1 MITGGATKTTLSQ
14 IVAHGLGIP
23 AGLVPVGA
31 GRRGWCPCDR
41 WQHPRCSAMVELFF
55 RSKPETIAETMET
68 LRCVDAVNAP
78 NRKPQV
84 TNCTEIDRVRSK
96 AQLVGLTR
104 TRSRGSSPLSSTTK
118 NPFRRASERVL
129 SFAERVLARMVCA
142 PLRRRPSSVTRAHHY
157 RLGISAPAACAM

>member
-104 TRSRGSSPLSSTTK
+104 TRSRGSSPLSSTG
-118 NPFRRASERVL
+118 FMQVRAISDGLVL
-129 SFAERVLARMVCA
+129 TA
-142 PLRRRPSSVTRAHHY
+142 
-157 RLGISAPAACAM
+157 G